1 MPHDSCVPSGQ
12 PVPSLPLCVTQSL
25 PIHTAQA
32 YPGRKTE
39 LAKWKRTNSVGKE
52 TWSSTPWTSREGD
65 LPFLRQMT
73 TSESTQKSFPK
84 ANHRMVP
91 AGCEMICIL
100 FLGPRSKL
108 TAECVLQFLFQMK
121 AINGTAAATAAHGPS
136 RCRTDRDDPST
147 ARAPGPAPKADNTS
161 LMLPKDADH
170 STFPHHFL

>member
-108 TAECVLQFLFQMK
+108 TAECVLRFLFQMK

-136 RCRTDRDDPST
+136 RCRTDREDPST